1 MKFTLVLD
9 GKILRKRAH
18 TINKNGFIFDPDSKY
33 KIELSD
39 YLYENKLYP
48 ETPFQEGLKVT
59 YECYFKLPK
68 SLTKKESEERLQR
81 GWAYEVR
88 KDCDNIAK
96 IYNDIFQYGMLEG
109 KYFKDDHFI
118 VELVVKKLY
127 SDKDE
132 FIIVTF
138 EEV

>member
-1 MKFTLVLD
+1 MKFTLILD

-18 TINKNGFIFDPDSKY
+18 MTTKNGFIFDPDSKY

-68 SLTKKESEERLQR
+68 SLTKKESEERLER

-109 KYFKDDHFI
+109 KFFKDDHFI